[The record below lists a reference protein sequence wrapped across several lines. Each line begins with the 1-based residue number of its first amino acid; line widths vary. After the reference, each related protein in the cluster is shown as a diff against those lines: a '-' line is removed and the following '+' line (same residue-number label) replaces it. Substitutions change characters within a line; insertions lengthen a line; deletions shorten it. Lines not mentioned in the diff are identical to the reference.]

1 MGKQSA
7 CNAGVAG
14 DTGLIPAWGRSTGG
28 GHGNP
33 LQDSCLENPH
43 GWRSLAGCSPWGCKE
58 LDTAEVTEL
67 ARTPKSH
74 KWQER
79 NSGASLH
86 SRWGGYVHAHF
97 IDEEAEGL
105 SLSAAPRERSAVCL
119 VAGPL
124 SCPSQCLACVEETA
138 RILGLGSWHWRLS
151 SWVTLSK
158 SSTLAFS
165 VCPKAMT
172 AVLSSLGWH
181 ED

>member
-14 DTGLIPAWGRSTGG
+14 AIGLIPGSGRSPGG
-28 GHGNP
+28 GQPTLGFLP
-33 LQDSCLENPH
+33 GE
-43 GWRSLAGCSPWGCKE
+43 SPWMEEPGGLQSMGLQE
-58 LDTAEVTEL
+58 LDTAEVTEYT
-67 ARTPKSH
+67 RTPKST

-79 NSGASLH
+79 YSGGSLH
-86 SRWGGYVHAHF
+86 CRWGGYVHAHF
-97 IDEEAEGL
+97 MDEKTEGL
-105 SLSAAPRERSAVCL
+105 SLSAAPRERSVVCL

-138 RILGLGSWHWRLS
+138 KILGLGSWHWRLS

-158 SSTLAFS
+158 SSSLAFS

-172 AVLSSLGWH
+172 AILSSLGRH